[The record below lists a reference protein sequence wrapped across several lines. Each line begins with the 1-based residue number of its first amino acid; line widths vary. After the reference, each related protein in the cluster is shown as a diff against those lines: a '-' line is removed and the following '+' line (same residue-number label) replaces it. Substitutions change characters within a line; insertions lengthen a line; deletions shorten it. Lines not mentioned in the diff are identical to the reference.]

1 MIGKVVSITS
11 SVILNGNETHHS
23 MEGWSMMGG
32 AWWIWLIMILA
43 VILIIG
49 LLVVLLMGEDRKRE
63 DRSDIGKSAEQI
75 LDERYARGEINEEEY
90 KEKKKEMRK

>member
-11 SVILNGNETHHS
+11 SVVLNGNDNHHP
-23 MEGWSMMGG
+23 MDGWSMMGE
-32 AWWIWLIMILA
+32 WWIWLIIILA
-43 VILIIG
+43 VILVIG
-49 LLVVLLMGEDRKRE
+49 LLVVLLMGEDQKRGN
-63 DRSDIGKSAEQI
+63 RSDTGKSADQI